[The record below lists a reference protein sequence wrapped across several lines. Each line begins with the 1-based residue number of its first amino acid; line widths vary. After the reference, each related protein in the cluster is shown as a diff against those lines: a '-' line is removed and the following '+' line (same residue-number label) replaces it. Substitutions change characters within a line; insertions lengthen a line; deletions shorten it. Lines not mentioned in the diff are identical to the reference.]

1 MFSGIGGIELGLM
14 RSGLVSKVA
23 WQIDTDEY
31 CTDVLKKQFP
41 DSLVMNKKVEDIK
54 VEKITDE
61 QLQELQGHV
70 NTINN
75 AQLQLGQLESQKH
88 TLVNAIPQ
96 LQKGLK
102 EFQDKMEE
110 EYGKVSINIQDG
122 TIQEI
127 PEDEQA
133 NT

>member
-1 MFSGIGGIELGLM
+1 
-14 RSGLVSKVA
+14 
-23 WQIDTDEY
+23 
-31 CTDVLKKQFP
+31 
-41 DSLVMNKKVEDIK
+41 MNKKVEDAK

-61 QLQELQGHV
+61 QLTELQGYV
-70 NTINN
+70 NRINS

-88 TLVNAIPQ
+88 GLVNAIPE
-96 LQKGLK
+96 LQKQLK
-102 EFQDKMEE
+102 EFQDTMEK

-127 PEDEQA
+127 PEEDGQT

>member
-1 MFSGIGGIELGLM
+1 
-14 RSGLVSKVA
+14 
-23 WQIDTDEY
+23 
-31 CTDVLKKQFP
+31 
-41 DSLVMNKKVEDIK
+41 MNKKVEDIK

-61 QLQELQGHV
+61 QLAELQGHV

-88 TLVNAIPQ
+88 GVVNAIPQ
-96 LQKGLK
+96 LQVKLK

-127 PEDEQA
+127 PEADEQA